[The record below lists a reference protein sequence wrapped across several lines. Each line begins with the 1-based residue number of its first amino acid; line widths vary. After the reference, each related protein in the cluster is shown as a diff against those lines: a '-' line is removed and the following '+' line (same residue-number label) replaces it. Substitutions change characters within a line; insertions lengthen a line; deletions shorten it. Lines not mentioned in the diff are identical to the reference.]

1 MSSILENIKKQFK
14 KLYKKYGEPPI
25 YTLKSFSTE
34 NCKNDLDKYG
44 MFFVDIYDEFLYQY
58 NLLHISRELFCIIFD
73 VYLPLNTS
81 IEVLLN
87 YEQSEFQEELKRI
100 KTKYSGI
107 FKYEEEFLIA
117 TLSSFWNSSKGF
129 GNSNFKFIYLQFLK
143 NDPKF
148 KIDGIS
154 KDIEFNYNPIHR
166 LDLRLLWYFPELWD
180 LFKSLYPDTKPMVSW
195 DSQKVRFQ
203 DTGKINKIGVTKLK
217 PTKPEMTKRH
227 HDIYTYGGKDMDRI
241 QSMIIMQN
249 KEAIALGYVLFSN
262 NKKIRKLIAEYFGKE
277 SLNFG
282 SVDDPKLNKIIDKYW
297 RAPLHGFVI
306 WNQPT
311 IHYEGLPIN
320 DGFLRK
326 FGGMKETPESLR
338 AFSFRAVIGTHTP
351 IELSQQALREIC
363 FLSEQGWLPEIY
375 KNKHNNDGTAI
386 IKNLVNAKTTQWA
399 IPREMTQTEKDSLEL
414 INRKY
419 STEKINKYVDSLDD
433 IIKEM
438 YGIYNERERIV

>member
-1 MSSILENIKKQFK
+1 MASTKTIILKQIKKNFK
-14 KLYKKYGEPPI
+14 KLYNKHGEP
-25 YTLKSFSTE
+25 TVHKLGSFTSDDCKS
-34 NCKNDLDKYG
+34 DLDKYG
-44 MFFVDIYDEFLYQY
+44 MFFVDIYDDFIYQY

-73 VYLPLNTS
+73 VYLPLDTS
-81 IEVLLN
+81 IDVLLN
-87 YEQSEFQEELKRI
+87 YDQVDFQEELKRI
-100 KTKYSGI
+100 KLKYDGI
-107 FKYEEEFLIA
+107 FRYDEEFLVA

-129 GNSNFKFIYLQFLK
+129 GNSNFKFVYLQFLK
-143 NDPKF
+143 DDPKF
-148 KIDGIS
+148 EIDGID
-154 KDIEFNYNPIHR
+154 KEIEFNYNPIHR
-166 LDLRLLWYFPELWD
+166 LNLRLLWYYPDLWN
-180 LFKSLYPDTKPMVSW
+180 LFKSLYPDTNPMVSW

-217 PTKPEMTKRH
+217 PTKADMTKRH

-241 QSMIIMQN
+241 QSMIIMQD

-262 NKKIRKLIAEYFGKE
+262 NNKIRKLIANYFGKE
-277 SLNFG
+277 NLNFG
-282 SVDDPKLNKIIDKYW
+282 TVEDPELNKIIDKYW

-338 AFSFRAVIGTHTP
+338 SFSFRAVIGTHTP

-375 KNKHNNDGTAI
+375 KNKHNNDGTPI
-386 IKNLVNAKTTQWA
+386 IKNLVNAKTTQWS
-399 IPREMTQTEKDSLEL
+399 IPRTMTNNEKDLLEL
-414 INRKY
+414 INRNY
-419 STEKINKYVDSLDD
+419 NKETIDRYVDSLDPV
-433 IIKEM
+433 IREM
-438 YGIYNERERIV
+438 YGIYN